1 MEKAEAIKVVEKLV
15 DIAWD
20 IAVAAREQQSDAE
33 VEGHITHLELVAAE
47 ALGVT
52 GLA

>member
-1 MEKAEAIKVVEKLV
+1 MKKIEAVRLVAELV

-33 VEGHITHLELVAAE
+33 VEGHIEHLKSAAAE

-52 GLA
+52 GLV